1 MNVLVT
7 GATGF
12 IGSHLVDR
20 LLETGA
26 HVRALVRPAA
36 DASRLNGL
44 GVEVVR
50 GDVSRVND
58 VERAVAGREL
68 VYHLAKAPSGSPWS
82 ILERVNVTGAAN
94 VVRSAARAGVA
105 RVVHCSS
112 TAVYGHCPG
121 AALLVS
127 EHTMEEPD
135 TPYAWSKALGEKAAQ
150 SHIGRVSLVIARIT
164 SVLGPRCFRWL
175 SVFRSVASRRFRLI
189 GRGDGRHHLADVSD
203 VVGGLLLC
211 ANSPAADGRTYIIA
225 GNEAITLRNLVQLIT
240 EELNVC
246 GPSARALP
254 SVPFRGYLRLNQV
267 AWEVAGTSLPR
278 AGSIAFLL
286 SDRVLD
292 ISRARQELGFEPRVD
307 LRGTIQRT
315 AGWYRTEGYLP

>member
-26 HVRALVRPAA
+26 DVRALVRPAA

-121 AALLVS
+121 ASLLVS
-127 EHTMEEPD
+127 EDTMEER
-135 TPYAWSKALGEKAAQ
+135 SEERRVGKECR
-150 SHIGRVSLVIARIT
+150 GR
-164 SVLGPRCFRWL
+164 
-175 SVFRSVASRRFRLI
+175 
-189 GRGDGRHHLADVSD
+189 
-203 VVGGLLLC
+203 
-211 ANSPAADGRTYIIA
+211 
-225 GNEAITLRNLVQLIT
+225 
-240 EELNVC
+240 
-246 GPSARALP
+246 
-254 SVPFRGYLRLNQV
+254 
-267 AWEVAGTSLPR
+267 R
-278 AGSIAFLL
+278 AGS
-286 SDRVLD
+286 
-292 ISRARQELGFEPRVD
+292 
-307 LRGTIQRT
+307 
-315 AGWYRTEGYLP
+315 